1 MNILAPI
8 STIMT
13 KDVFTI
19 GPKDKLQVAQ
29 DIFDEHRIHHLPVV
43 DEDKVVGMLSN
54 SDLLYFLKGKS
65 YDKYEEHLNKI
76 RLKNYTV
83 EEIMTSGLA
92 TLTSADL
99 IRTALNIF
107 KENLFH
113 AIPVIDEEKLVG
125 IISSHDIIVSLAN
138 QKAITS

>member
-13 KDVFTI
+13 TEVITVT
-19 GPKDKLQVAQ
+19 PKDKLQIVQ
-29 DIFDEHRIHHLPVV
+29 DIFEEYRIHHLPVV
-43 DEDKVVGMLSN
+43 DEGKVVGMLSN
-54 SDLLYFLKGKS
+54 SDLMYFLKGKS
-65 YDKYEEHLNKI
+65 YDKYEEHLNKV

-83 EEIMTSGLA
+83 EEIMTCGIA
-92 TLTSADL
+92 TLKSSDL

-113 AIPVIDEEKLVG
+113 ALPVIDDGKLVG
-125 IISSHDIIVSLAN
+125 IISSQDIIISLAN
-138 QKAITS
+138 QKAIT